1 MKLAFLLF
9 TIVMGQTAFSQLKV
23 TGRIVDIESQLPIQF
38 AHIFTSEAGTVSN
51 GDGEFQLNMKQKDLP
66 VVFSHIGYEKITI
79 LFNREID
86 TLIQLKASPVYLEEV
101 VVNGSGVVSI
111 IQNTFTKIID
121 SSFDENFY
129 CFYRQTTRNDNVY
142 SELLE
147 VFYKTDIS
155 SNGISKWRIN
165 QGRYAVRT
173 DFEKEG
179 YIVNR
184 NFSIFTKR
192 LPLSL
197 KDPRSYIVPLM
208 PNAEDYYDF
217 KLNEIRKSSDTLLY
231 YISFAPKKDCPYSG
245 FKGTIIIDDEYN
257 IHRFSGV
264 IKDSRFNPLDDRIKD
279 KVSNIVFQIDVLC
292 DIKIKENRFPSTIQ
306 NQLSYDYQVDKR
318 KVRKV
323 KSQSIFTIVS
333 HSKIQSNFEDTTP
346 ENDFKSI
353 NETSYNE
360 AFWEANEII
369 KRTPVER
376 ELLRQFKSINGFT
389 KTFGKK

>member
-1 MKLAFLLF
+1 MRLGFVLF
-9 TIVMGQTAFSQLKV
+9 AIVMSQTAFSQLKI
-23 TGRIVDIESQLPIQF
+23 TGRIVDIDSQLPIQF
-38 AHIFTSEAGTVSN
+38 AYIVTNQVGTVSN
-51 GDGEFQLNMKQKDLP
+51 EDGEFQLTIKQRNLP
-66 VVFSHIGYEKITI
+66 VIFSHIGYENISVF
-79 LFNREID
+79 FNKEID
-86 TLIQLKASPVYLEEV
+86 TLIQLKASSVFLEEIV
-101 VVNGSGVVSI
+101 IDGSNVSSI
-111 IQNTFTKIID
+111 IQNSFSKIID
-121 SSFDENFY
+121 SSFDGNFN
-129 CFYRQTTRNDNVY
+129 CFYRQTTRNDKVY

-147 VFYKTDIS
+147 VFYTTDIS
-155 SNGISKWRIN
+155 LKGISKWKIN

-173 DFEKEG
+173 DFETEG

-192 LPLSL
+192 LPLAL

-208 PNAEDYYDF
+208 PNAEDYFDF
-217 KLNEIRKSSDTLLY
+217 KLTETRKSLDTLLY
-231 YISFAPKKDCPYSG
+231 YISFMPKEDCPYPG

-257 IHRFSGV
+257 IRRFSGT
-264 IKDSRFNPLDDRIKD
+264 IRDSRFNPLDERIRE
-279 KVSNIVFQIDVLC
+279 KVSNLIFQVDVHC
-292 DIKIKENRFPSTIQ
+292 DIKSKGSRFPSTIH

-318 KVRKV
+318 KARKV

-333 HSKIQSNFEDTTP
+333 LEKGQSNFEDTTP

-353 NETSYNE
+353 NETPYDE
-360 AFWEANEII
+360 TFWEANEII